1 MKRMQFLVLLITMMC
16 LVSYGCGQ
24 EKIIVCFPTATFE
37 FASMDEL
44 RAAVLNEKKHKTDS
58 AQELTYEEINLADM
72 DSMLLPLSDFNGCKP
87 AGIRVDEK
95 AIHYFYTSTNS
106 DAIGITVEI
115 SRPETCTAESF
126 YDMQAEEYGKDNEIE
141 QYLYNEKRGAIIS
154 IIDDFCVCIRVGK
167 NQEMND
173 FEYLKNC
180 FQFET
185 IYFN

>member
-1 MKRMQFLVLLITMMC
+1 MICKRKNTK
-16 LVSYGCGQ
+16 G
-24 EKIIVCFPTATFE
+24 
-37 FASMDEL
+37 
-44 RAAVLNEKKHKTDS
+44 
-58 AQELTYEEINLADM
+58 
-72 DSMLLPLSDFNGCKP
+72 
-87 AGIRVDEK
+87 
-95 AIHYFYTSTNS
+95 
-106 DAIGITVEI
+106 
-115 SRPETCTAESF
+115 
-126 YDMQAEEYGKDNEIE
+126 NEIE